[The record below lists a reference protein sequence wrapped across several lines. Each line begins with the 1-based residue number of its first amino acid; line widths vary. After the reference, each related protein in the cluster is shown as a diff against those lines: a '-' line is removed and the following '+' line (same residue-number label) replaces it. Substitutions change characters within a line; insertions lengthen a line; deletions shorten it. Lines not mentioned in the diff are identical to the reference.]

1 MAAEFRA
8 MAGDASS
15 LAAEKTAVQP
25 LRLFERVNI
34 VVGTRNVLVHLQRLK
49 KTARQ
54 LPAGL

>member
-1 MAAEFRA
+1 MAAEFPA
-8 MAGDASS
+8 MEGDASS

-25 LRLFERVNI
+25 LPMFERVNI
-34 VVGTRNVLVHLQRLK
+34 VVGTRNVLVHLQRPV